1 MTIPLLLLAA
11 AFVLIL
17 ANGFFVA
24 AEFGLVTV
32 ERAEAE
38 KAAAEGDRR
47 ARTVVEALKQLSFQL
62 SGTQLGI
69 TITSLVV
76 GMLAEPALAELLR
89 GPLAALGLPEG
100 VLSPLAVVVG
110 MLLASA
116 IQMVIGEL
124 VPKNW
129 AVSRPLQVARFVAG
143 PQHVFARLFRPV
155 ISALNT
161 VANRLVRA
169 LGVEPAEELASAR
182 TPGELVSLARH
193 SAQAGTLEQDTA
205 DLFVRTLS
213 LGDLTA
219 QHVMTPRVKVSALQ
233 SSATAED
240 VVNLTR
246 ATGLS
251 RFPVYRERIDEIVG
265 MVHLKDALAVPVH
278 DRLRTTVGRIAQP
291 PVLVPETLPVRPLL
305 TRLRSEQPIAVVVD
319 EYGGTAGVVT
329 LEDIVEELVGE
340 VRDEHDGLD
349 LPELAVAP
357 PEDGRPSWDVD
368 GGLRVDVLRRI
379 GLDAPEG
386 PYETVAGLV
395 ADLLGRIPAPGDR
408 TDLPGWRLTVRQVD
422 HYHAERVRLTR
433 TDPAVETHAA
443 SSPPAPRTASAASA
457 PARPAA
463 AQASAPG
470 GSSAPVPAAAPW
482 SMTAAPGPGTGT
494 VLPHAVPG
502 GAAQT
507 AERRG
512 GTAATGREA
521 VPDGDA
527 DTSGRAG
534 RPARSGSQAEAVR

>member
-1 MTIPLLLLAA
+1 MTVPLLLLGA
-11 AFVLIL
+11 AFLLIL

-32 ERAEAE
+32 ERPDAE
-38 KAAAEGDRR
+38 KAAADGDRR
-47 ARTVVEALKQLSFQL
+47 ARTVVDALKELSFQL

-76 GMLAEPALAELLR
+76 GMLAEPALAHLLA
-89 GPLAALGLPEG
+89 GPFTAVG
-100 VLSPLAVVVG
+100 VPGGAVGGVSVVVG

-116 IQMVIGEL
+116 VQMVIGEL

-155 ISALNT
+155 IALLNA

-193 SAQAGTLEQDTA
+193 SAQAGALEQDTA

-213 LGDLTA
+213 LGELTA

-251 RFPVYRERIDEIVG
+251 RFPVYDERIDEIVG
-265 MVHLKDALAVPVH
+265 MVHLKDALAVAAH
-278 DRLRTTVGRIAQP
+278 ARLRTPVGRIAKS
-291 PVLVPETLPVRPLL
+291 PVLVPETLPVQPLL
-305 TRLRSEQPIAVVVD
+305 ERLRSEQPIAVVVD

-340 VRDEHDGLD
+340 VRDEHDHFD
-349 LPELAVAP
+349 LPELCPAP
-357 PEDGRPSWDVD
+357 AEDGRAAWDAD
-368 GGLRVDVLRRI
+368 GSCRVDTLQRI
-379 GLDAPEG
+379 GLDVPEG

-408 TDLPGWRLTVRQVD
+408 AELPGWRLSVRQVG
-422 HYHAERVRLTR
+422 HYRAERVRLVR
-433 TDPAVETHAA
+433 THD
-443 SSPPAPRTASAASA
+443 ASA
-457 PARPAA
+457 
-463 AQASAPG
+463 
-470 GSSAPVPAAAPW
+470 V
-482 SMTAAPGPGTGT
+482 
-494 VLPHAVPG
+494 V
-502 GAAQT
+502 
-507 AERRG
+507 
-512 GTAATGREA
+512 EA
-521 VPDGDA
+521 
-527 DTSGRAG
+527 
-534 RPARSGSQAEAVR
+534 AEALR

>member
-1 MTIPLLLLAA
+1 MTTPLLLLAA
-11 AFVLIL
+11 AFLLIL

-32 ERAEAE
+32 ERPEAE

-47 ARTVVEALKQLSFQL
+47 AHRVVESLKELSFQL

-89 GPLAALGLPEG
+89 GPFTSIGVPEG
-100 VLSPLAVVVG
+100 AVSGVTVVVG

-116 IQMVIGEL
+116 VQMVIGEL
-124 VPKNW
+124 LPKNW

-155 ISALNT
+155 IAGLNA

-169 LGVEPAEELASAR
+169 LGIEPTAELASAR

-193 SAQAGTLEQDTA
+193 SARAGALEQDTA

-213 LGDLTA
+213 LGELTA

-251 RFPVYRERIDEIVG
+251 RFPVYREKIDEVVG
-265 MVHLKDALAVPVH
+265 MAHLKDALAVPVQ
-278 DRLRTTVGRIAQP
+278 DRLRTPVGHIARP
-291 PVLVPETLPVRPLL
+291 ALLVPETLPVRPLL

-329 LEDIVEELVGE
+329 LEDIVEEIVGE
-340 VRDEHDGLD
+340 VRDEHDGHD
-349 LPELAVAP
+349 LPELAAAP
-357 PEDGRPSWDVD
+357 PEDGRPAWDVD
-368 GGLRVDVLRRI
+368 GSCRVDILLRI
-379 GLDAPEG
+379 GLNVPEG
-386 PYETVAGLV
+386 PYETVAGLI
-395 ADLLGRIPAPGDR
+395 ADLLGRIPAVGDR
-408 TDLPGWRLTVRQVD
+408 AELPGWRLSVRQVG
-422 HYHAERVRLTR
+422 HYRAERVRI
-433 TDPAVETHAA
+433 V
-443 SSPPAPRTASAASA
+443 RTA
-457 PARPAA
+457 
-463 AQASAPG
+463 
-470 GSSAPVPAAAPW
+470 PVV
-482 SMTAAPGPGTGT
+482 SM
-494 VLPHAVPG
+494 
-502 GAAQT
+502 
-507 AERRG
+507 
-512 GTAATGREA
+512 
-521 VPDGDA
+521 
-527 DTSGRAG
+527 
-534 RPARSGSQAEAVR
+534 AEAAR

>member
-1 MTIPLLLLAA
+1 MTIPLLLLGA
-11 AFVLIL
+11 AFLLIL

-32 ERAEAE
+32 ERADAE
-38 KAAAEGDRR
+38 KAAADGDRR
-47 ARTVVEALKQLSFQL
+47 ARTVVNALKELSFQL

-76 GMLAEPALAELLR
+76 GMLAEPALATLLA
-89 GPLAALGLPEG
+89 GPFTAVGVPEG
-100 VLSPLAVVVG
+100 AVGGVSVVIG

-116 IQMVIGEL
+116 LQMVIGEL

-129 AVSRPLQVARFVAG
+129 AVSKPLQVARFVAG
-143 PQHVFARLFRPV
+143 PQHAFSRLFRPV
-155 ISALNT
+155 IALLNA
-161 VANRLVRA
+161 VANRAVRA
-169 LGVEPAEELASAR
+169 LGVEPADELASAR

-213 LGDLTA
+213 LGELTA

-265 MVHLKDALAVPVH
+265 MVHLKDALAVPAH
-278 DRLRTTVGRIAQP
+278 DRLRTPVSRIAQAP
-291 PVLVPETLPVRPLL
+291 LLVPETLPVQPLL
-305 TRLRSEQPIAVVVD
+305 ERLRSEQPIAVVVD

-340 VRDEHDGLD
+340 VRDEHDPVFD
-349 LPELAVAP
+349 ESPELAVAP
-357 PEDGRPSWDVD
+357 SEDGRPAWDAD
-368 GGLRVDVLRRI
+368 GSCRVDILRRI
-379 GLDAPEG
+379 GLDVPEG

-408 TDLPGWRLTVRQVD
+408 AELPGWRLSVRRVG
-422 HYHAERVRLTR
+422 HYRAERVRLVR
-433 TDPAVETHAA
+433 TAPAV
-443 SSPPAPRTASAASA
+443 
-457 PARPAA
+457 
-463 AQASAPG
+463 
-470 GSSAPVPAAAPW
+470 
-482 SMTAAPGPGTGT
+482 
-494 VLPHAVPG
+494 
-502 GAAQT
+502 
-507 AERRG
+507 
-512 GTAATGREA
+512 
-521 VPDGDA
+521 
-527 DTSGRAG
+527 
-534 RPARSGSQAEAVR
+534 AEAVR

>member
-11 AFVLIL
+11 AFLLIL

-32 ERAEAE
+32 ERQEAE

-47 ARTVVEALKQLSFQL
+47 ARTVVESLKELSFQL

-76 GMLAEPALAELLR
+76 GMLAQPALAELLG
-89 GPLAALGLPEG
+89 GPLTVVRVPEG
-100 VLSPLAVVVG
+100 AVSGVAVVIG

-116 IQMVIGEL
+116 VQMVVGEL

-129 AVSRPLQVARFVAG
+129 AVSKPLQVARFVAG
-143 PQHVFARLFRPV
+143 PQHAFARLFRPV
-155 ISALNT
+155 IAGLNA

-169 LGVEPAEELASAR
+169 LGVEPTEELASAR

-193 SAQAGTLEQDTA
+193 SARAGTLEQDTA

-213 LGDLTA
+213 LAELTA

-233 SSATAED
+233 ASATAED

-251 RFPVYRERIDEIVG
+251 RFPVYREKIDEIVG
-265 MVHLKDALAVPVH
+265 MVHLKDALAVPVG
-278 DRLRTTVGRIAQP
+278 DRLRTPLGRIARP
-291 PVLVPETLPVRPLL
+291 ALLVPETLPVRPLL
-305 TRLRSEQPIAVVVD
+305 ARLRSEQPIAVVVD

-329 LEDIVEELVGE
+329 LEDIVEEIVGE

-349 LPELAVAP
+349 IPELAAVP
-357 PEDGRPSWDVD
+357 PEDGRPAWDVD
-368 GGLRVDVLRRI
+368 GSCRVDTLRRI

-395 ADLLGRIPAPGDR
+395 ADRLGRIPAVGDR
-408 TDLPGWRLTVRQVD
+408 AELPGWRLSVRRVG
-422 HYHAERVRLTR
+422 HYRAERVRIVRTGVVVEVTR
-433 TDPAVETHAA
+433 
-443 SSPPAPRTASAASA
+443 
-457 PARPAA
+457 
-463 AQASAPG
+463 
-470 GSSAPVPAAAPW
+470 
-482 SMTAAPGPGTGT
+482 
-494 VLPHAVPG
+494 
-502 GAAQT
+502 
-507 AERRG
+507 
-512 GTAATGREA
+512 
-521 VPDGDA
+521 
-527 DTSGRAG
+527 
-534 RPARSGSQAEAVR
+534 

>member
-1 MTIPLLLLAA
+1 MTTPLLLLGA
-11 AFVLIL
+11 AFLLIL

-32 ERAEAE
+32 ERPDAE
-38 KAAAEGDRR
+38 KAAEEGDRR
-47 ARTVVEALKQLSFQL
+47 ALRVVESLKELSFQL

-76 GMLAEPALAELLR
+76 GMLAEPALAGLLR
-89 GPLAALGLPEG
+89 GPFAAAG
-100 VLSPLAVVVG
+100 VPGGAVSGVAVVVG

-116 IQMVIGEL
+116 VQMVIGEL

-143 PQHVFARLFRPV
+143 PQHLFSRLFHPV

-169 LGVEPAEELASAR
+169 LGVEPTEELASAR

-193 SAQAGTLEQDTA
+193 SARAGALEQDTA

-251 RFPVYRERIDEIVG
+251 RFPVYHVKIDEVVG
-265 MVHLKDALAVPVH
+265 MVHLKDALAVPSDEWLH
-278 DRLRTTVGRIAQP
+278 TPVGRIARP
-291 PVLVPETLPVRPLL
+291 ALLVPETLPVQPLL
-305 TRLRSEQPIAVVVD
+305 AQLRNEQPIAVVVD

-340 VRDEHDGLD
+340 VRDEHDATD
-349 LPELAVAP
+349 VPEVAPAP
-357 PEDGRPSWDVD
+357 PEDGSPAWDVD
-368 GGLRVDVLRRI
+368 GGCRVDLLRRI

-408 TDLPGWRLTVRQVD
+408 ADLPGWRLAVRQVG
-422 HYHAERVRLTR
+422 HYRAERVRLVR
-433 TDPAVETHAA
+433 TATVTDAVPAV
-443 SSPPAPRTASAASA
+443 
-457 PARPAA
+457 
-463 AQASAPG
+463 
-470 GSSAPVPAAAPW
+470 
-482 SMTAAPGPGTGT
+482 
-494 VLPHAVPG
+494 
-502 GAAQT
+502 
-507 AERRG
+507 
-512 GTAATGREA
+512 
-521 VPDGDA
+521 
-527 DTSGRAG
+527 
-534 RPARSGSQAEAVR
+534 AEAAR

>member
-1 MTIPLLLLAA
+1 MTTPLLLLAA
-11 AFVLIL
+11 AFLLIL

-32 ERAEAE
+32 ERPEAE
-38 KAAAEGDRR
+38 QAAADGDRR
-47 ARTVVEALKQLSFQL
+47 AHRVVESLKELSFQL

-76 GMLAEPALAELLR
+76 GMLAEPALAQLLD
-89 GPLAALGLPEG
+89 GPFTAIG
-100 VLSPLAVVVG
+100 VPDGAVPGVSVVVG

-116 IQMVIGEL
+116 VQMVIGEL

-143 PQHVFARLFRPV
+143 PQHAFARLFHPV
-155 ISALNT
+155 IAALNS

-169 LGVEPAEELASAR
+169 LGIEPAEELASAR

-193 SAQAGTLEQDTA
+193 SARAGALEQGTA

-219 QHVMTPRVKVSALQ
+219 QHVMTPRVKVSALH
-233 SSATAED
+233 SSATAQD

-278 DRLRTTVGRIAQP
+278 DRLRVLTGRIARP
-291 PVLVPETLPVRPLL
+291 ALLVPETLPVRPLL
-305 TRLRSEQPIAVVVD
+305 ARLRSEQPIAVVVD

-329 LEDIVEELVGE
+329 LEDIVEEIVGE

-349 LPELAVAP
+349 APELAPAP
-357 PEDGRPSWDVD
+357 PEEGHPAWDVD
-368 GGLRVDVLRRI
+368 GSCRVDALRRV
-379 GLDAPEG
+379 GLEAPDG

-395 ADLLGRIPAPGDR
+395 ADLLGRIPAVGDR
-408 TDLPGWRLTVRQVD
+408 AELPGWRLSVRQVG
-422 HYHAERVRLTR
+422 HYRAERIRL
-433 TDPAVETHAA
+433 V
-443 SSPPAPRTASAASA
+443 RTAPVSVLEAA
-457 PARPAA
+457 R
-463 AQASAPG
+463 
-470 GSSAPVPAAAPW
+470 
-482 SMTAAPGPGTGT
+482 
-494 VLPHAVPG
+494 
-502 GAAQT
+502 
-507 AERRG
+507 
-512 GTAATGREA
+512 
-521 VPDGDA
+521 
-527 DTSGRAG
+527 
-534 RPARSGSQAEAVR
+534 

>member
-1 MTIPLLLLAA
+1 MTTPLLLLAA

-32 ERAEAE
+32 ERPDAEQ
-38 KAAAEGDRR
+38 AAADGDRR
-47 ARTVVEALKQLSFQL
+47 ARRVVESLKELSFQL

-69 TITSLVV
+69 TLTSLVV
-76 GMLAEPALAELLR
+76 GMLAEPALARLLD
-89 GPLAALGLPEG
+89 GPFTAVGIPGGAVPG
-100 VLSPLAVVVG
+100 VAVVVG

-116 IQMVIGEL
+116 VQMVIGEL

-143 PQHVFARLFRPV
+143 PQHAFARAFHPV
-155 ISALNT
+155 IAALNA

-169 LGVEPAEELASAR
+169 FGVEPAEELASAR

-193 SAQAGTLEQDTA
+193 SARAGALEQDTA

-213 LGDLTA
+213 LGELTA
-219 QHVMTPRVKVSALQ
+219 QHVMTPRVKVSALH

-251 RFPVYRERIDEIVG
+251 RFPVYREKIDEIVG
-265 MVHLKDALAVPVH
+265 MVHLKDALAVRVP
-278 DRLRTTVGRIAQP
+278 DRLRTPVGRIARP
-291 PVLVPETLPVRPLL
+291 ALLVPETLPVRPLL

-349 LPELAVAP
+349 APELAVAP
-357 PEDGRPSWDVD
+357 PEDGRPAWDVD
-368 GGLRVDVLRRI
+368 GSCRVDTLRRI

-395 ADLLGRIPAPGDR
+395 ADLLGRIPAVGDR
-408 TDLPGWRLTVRQVD
+408 AELPGWRLSVRRVG
-422 HYHAERVRLTR
+422 HYRAERIRL
-433 TDPAVETHAA
+433 V
-443 SSPPAPRTASAASA
+443 RTA
-457 PARPAA
+457 PAA
-463 AQASAPG
+463 
-470 GSSAPVPAAAPW
+470 VPEAA
-482 SMTAAPGPGTGT
+482 
-494 VLPHAVPG
+494 
-502 GAAQT
+502 
-507 AERRG
+507 R
-512 GTAATGREA
+512 
-521 VPDGDA
+521 
-527 DTSGRAG
+527 
-534 RPARSGSQAEAVR
+534 

>member
-1 MTIPLLLLAA
+1 MTTPLLLLAA

-32 ERAEAE
+32 ERPEAE
-38 KAAAEGDRR
+38 RAAAEGDRR
-47 ARTVVEALKQLSFQL
+47 ARTVVESLKELSFQL

-76 GMLAEPALAELLR
+76 GMLAEPALAGLLR
-89 GPLAALGLPEG
+89 GPFAATGLPEG
-100 VLSPLAVVVG
+100 AGSGIAVVVG

-116 IQMVIGEL
+116 LQMVVGEL

-143 PQHVFARLFRPV
+143 PQHLFSRLFRPV
-155 ISALNT
+155 IAALNT

-169 LGVEPAEELASAR
+169 LGVEPADELASAR

-193 SAQAGTLEQDTA
+193 SAQAGALEQDTA

-251 RFPVYRERIDEIVG
+251 RFPVYREKIDEIVG

-278 DRLRTTVGRIAQP
+278 DRLRTPVGRIAMQP
-291 PVLVPETLPVRPLL
+291 LLVPETLPVQPLL
-305 TRLRSEQPIAVVVD
+305 ALLRSEQPIAVVVD

-340 VRDEHDGLD
+340 VRDEHDGQN
-349 LPELAVAP
+349 LPELAAVPA
-357 PEDGRPSWDVD
+357 EEGRPAWEAD
-368 GGLRVDVLRRI
+368 GSCRVDILQRI
-379 GLDAPEG
+379 GLDVPEG

-395 ADLLGRIPAPGDR
+395 ADLLGRIPVPGDR
-408 TDLPGWRLTVRQVD
+408 AELPGWRLSVRQVG
-422 HYHAERVRLTR
+422 HYRAERVRLVR
-433 TDPAVETHAA
+433 TGV
-443 SSPPAPRTASAASA
+443 
-457 PARPAA
+457 
-463 AQASAPG
+463 
-470 GSSAPVPAAAPW
+470 V
-482 SMTAAPGPGTGT
+482 
-494 VLPHAVPG
+494 
-502 GAAQT
+502 
-507 AERRG
+507 AE
-512 GTAATGREA
+512 
-521 VPDGDA
+521 V
-527 DTSGRAG
+527 
-534 RPARSGSQAEAVR
+534 VR

>member
-1 MTIPLLLLAA
+1 MTTPLLLLAA
-11 AFVLIL
+11 AFLLIL

-32 ERAEAE
+32 ERPDAE

-47 ARTVVEALKQLSFQL
+47 ARTVVESLKELSFQL

-76 GMLAEPALAELLR
+76 GMLAEPALAELLH
-89 GPLAALGLPEG
+89 GPFTAIGLPEG
-100 VLSPLAVVVG
+100 VVPTVSVIVG

-116 IQMVIGEL
+116 VQMVIGEL

-143 PQHVFARLFRPV
+143 PQHAFSRLFRPV
-155 ISALNT
+155 IAGLNA

-169 LGVEPAEELASAR
+169 LGVEPTAELASAR

-213 LGDLTA
+213 LGELTA
-219 QHVMTPRVKVSALQ
+219 QHVMTPRVRVSALQ

-265 MVHLKDALAVPVH
+265 MAHLKDALAVPAG
-278 DRLRTTVGRIAQP
+278 DRLRTPVGRIAKSP
-291 PVLVPETLPVRPLL
+291 LLVPETLPVQPLL
-305 TRLRSEQPIAVVVD
+305 ELLRSQQPIAVVVD

-340 VRDEHDGLD
+340 VHDEHDDVLNE
-349 LPELAVAP
+349 PTELAAAP
-357 PEDGRPSWDVD
+357 PEDGRPAWDAD
-368 GGLRVDVLRRI
+368 GSCRVDILQRI
-379 GLDAPEG
+379 GLDVPEG

-395 ADLLGRIPAPGDR
+395 ADLLGRIPVPGDR
-408 TDLPGWRLTVRQVD
+408 AELPGWRLSVRQVG
-422 HYHAERVRLTR
+422 HYRAERVRLIRNPEHPEHPESTGN
-433 TDPAVETHAA
+433 TDSTKTADLAVEAA
-443 SSPPAPRTASAASA
+443 R
-457 PARPAA
+457 
-463 AQASAPG
+463 
-470 GSSAPVPAAAPW
+470 
-482 SMTAAPGPGTGT
+482 
-494 VLPHAVPG
+494 
-502 GAAQT
+502 
-507 AERRG
+507 
-512 GTAATGREA
+512 
-521 VPDGDA
+521 
-527 DTSGRAG
+527 
-534 RPARSGSQAEAVR
+534 